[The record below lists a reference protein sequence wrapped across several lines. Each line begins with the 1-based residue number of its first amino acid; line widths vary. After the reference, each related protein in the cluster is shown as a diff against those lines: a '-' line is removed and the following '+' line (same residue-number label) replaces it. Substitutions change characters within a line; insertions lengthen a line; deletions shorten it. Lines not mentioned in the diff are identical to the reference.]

1 MSLHQYFLPDLK
13 DKIITRKFLKGI
25 RTKKYW
31 VPRAAHITR
40 TAVCAFPPTK
50 QVLADIIFEV
60 LTTLPPQDASNDYSD
75 ESFRRTAI
83 QIRRKPPNKRWMIQI
98 IAVANLITLFFQ
110 SSSPSKW
117 PSQSRLLK
125 RDSLTT
131 LTASLMTCKSTQRA
145 AQESASAPLT
155 FGLKKWTLTQQRF
168 NE

>member
-60 LTTLPPQDASNDYSD
+60 LTTLPP
-75 ESFRRTAI
+75 
-83 QIRRKPPNKRWMIQI
+83 
-98 IAVANLITLFFQ
+98 
-110 SSSPSKW
+110 
-117 PSQSRLLK
+117 
-125 RDSLTT
+125 
-131 LTASLMTCKSTQRA
+131 
-145 AQESASAPLT
+145 
-155 FGLKKWTLTQQRF
+155 
-168 NE
+168 